1 MSKSCSKCGVNKLL
15 QIFGKRSAAPDG
27 HNPVCKPCVKEKD
40 KARRSTKEFK
50 AKRNAKN
57 ALPAAKAKKK
67 KADDK
72 RRADPGFIEREKT
85 RTGTAEFKANKNAY
99 QKEYQA
105 RPETKELINAR
116 NALPE
121 NVLKR
126 KAYNADPINKEK
138 KAKYN
143 AEQINKDKK
152 NDARRDK
159 YANDPEYK
167 KSRLESRRVHNSK
180 RSTKDKTNA
189 RRRERYAT
197 DPKHRTE
204 CNVRSRIN
212 YALGKNKSDH
222 AMDLLGCTIDEVLAH
237 LEKQFKPG
245 MTWDNQGKGDGG
257 WEIDHII
264 PFAAFD
270 LTNRDEQF
278 IVCWVQNLQ
287 PMWGHE
293 NASKCA
299 KYTEEGKQSLIRRY
313 NEHKK

>member
-1 MSKSCSKCGVNKLL
+1 MSKNCTKCGVNKPLEV
-15 QIFGKRSAAPDG
+15 FGKRSAAPDKR
-27 HNPVCKPCVKEKD
+27 NPQCKPCVKEKQ
-40 KARRSTKEFK
+40 KARRSTDAFK
-50 AKRNAKN
+50 TKRNAKN

-67 KADDK
+67 KADAK

-85 RTGTAEFKANKNAY
+85 RTGTAEFKAKKSAY

-126 KAYNADPINKEK
+126 KAVRSTAEYKEK
-138 KAKYN
+138 QAEYN
-143 AEQINKDKK
+143 HGYKDTKNK
-152 NDARRDK
+152 RRRER
-159 YANDPEYK
+159 YANDPDYK
-167 KSRLESRRVHNSK
+167 KNTSEYHKAKSSK
-180 RSTKDKTNA
+180 RPYKDQRN
-189 RRRERYAT
+189 RRSRERYAT
-197 DPKHRTE
+197 DPKYRTE

-212 YALGKNKSDH
+212 YALGTNKSDH
-222 AMDLLGCTIDEVLAH
+222 AMDLLGCTVDEVLVH
-237 LEKQFKPG
+237 IEKQFKPG

-299 KYTEEGKQSLIRRY
+299 KYTEEGKQDLIRRY

>member
-1 MSKSCSKCGVNKLL
+1 MSVNKKCTKCGVNKLL
-15 QIFGKRSAAPDG
+15 EVFGKRSAAPDG
-27 HNPVCKPCVKEKD
+27 HNPVCKPCVNAKQR
-40 KARRSTKEFK
+40 ARQATDAFK
-50 AKRNAKN
+50 TKRNAKN
-57 ALPAAKAKKK
+57 ALPAGKAKKK
-67 KADDK
+67 KADAK

-85 RTGTAEFKANKNAY
+85 RTGTAEFKANKSAY

-126 KAYNADPINKEK
+126 KAVRSTVEYKEK
-138 KAKYN
+138 QAEYN
-143 AEQINKDKK
+143 HGYKDKK

-167 KSRLESRRVHNSK
+167 KHRLELDKVNRSK
-180 RSTKDKTNA
+180 RPYKDQRN
-189 RRRERYAT
+189 RRSRERYAT
-197 DPKHRTE
+197 DPKYRTDK
-204 CNVRSRIN
+204 NVRSRIGS
-212 YALGKNKSDH
+212 ALGKNKKDH
-222 AMDLLGCTIDEVLAH
+222 TIDLLGCTIDFMNAH

-245 MTWDNQGKGDGG
+245 MTWDNQGKE

-287 PMWGHE
+287 PLWGHE

-299 KYTEEGKQSLIRRY
+299 KYTEEGKQSLICKY